1 MSEVTAN
8 YDESWKEAL
17 NEYFES
23 FLCFFFP
30 LAHEAIDWTQKP
42 ESLDKELQEI
52 TASAKTER
60 RIADKLYKVWL
71 LDKQQIWI
79 LIHIEI
85 QSQYDVDFE
94 ERIYIY
100 NYRAFDLYHKFVV
113 SLAILGDTSPT
124 WRPNS
129 YNQAMLDCELRLKF
143 PIAKLLDYESRW
155 HELESNPNPFAIIV
169 MAHLK
174 TKATTGNF
182 SEREKW
188 KWQLIRGLYERGLT
202 KEQIVKLFKII
213 DKMMTLPKQLQAGLV
228 AKIKHFE
235 EEQQMPFI
243 SPTEELAME
252 RGEQKGIQQG
262 IQQGIQ
268 REQQLIIRQ
277 LNRRIGEIQ
286 SSLIDTI
293 RTLTIEQLE
302 LLGEALLDFSSVT
315 DLEQWLENNPES

>member
-1 MSEVTAN
+1 
-8 YDESWKEAL
+8 
-17 NEYFES
+17 
-23 FLCFFFP
+23 
-30 LAHEAIDWTQKP
+30 
-42 ESLDKELQEI
+42 
-52 TASAKTER
+52 
-60 RIADKLYKVWL
+60 
-71 LDKQQIWI
+71 
-79 LIHIEI
+79 
-85 QSQYDVDFE
+85 
-94 ERIYIY
+94 
-100 NYRAFDLYHKFVV
+100 
-113 SLAILGDTSPT
+113 
-124 WRPNS
+124 
-129 YNQAMLDCELRLKF
+129 
-143 PIAKLLDYESRW
+143 
-155 HELESNPNPFAIIV
+155 
-169 MAHLK
+169 
-174 TKATTGNF
+174 
-182 SEREKW
+182 
-188 KWQLIRGLYERGLT
+188 LT

-302 LLGEALLDFSSVT
+302 LLGEALLDFSSIT
-315 DLEQWLENNPES
+315 DLEQWLENNPVVL

>member
-1 MSEVTAN
+1 MSEITAN

-23 FLCFFFP
+23 FLSFFFP
-30 LAHEAIDWTQKP
+30 LAYEAIDWTQKP

-52 TASAKTER
+52 TASAQTER

-71 LDKQQIWI
+71 LDKQQVWI

-100 NYRAFDLYHKFVV
+100 NYRAFDLYHQFVV
-113 SLAILGDTSPT
+113 SLAILGDTSST

-129 YNQAMLDCELRLKF
+129 YDQAMLDCELRLKF

-174 TKATTGNF
+174 TKATIGNF
-182 SEREKW
+182 LEREKW
-188 KWQLIRGLYERGLT
+188 KWTLVRGLYERGLT

-213 DKMMTLPKQLQAGLV
+213 DKMMTLPKTLQAGLV

-235 EEQQMPFI
+235 EETKMPFI

-277 LNRRIGEIQ
+277 INRRIGEVE

-293 RTLTIEQLE
+293 RILTIVQLE
-302 LLGEALLDFSSVT
+302 LLGEELLDFSSIT
-315 DLEQWLENNPES
+315 DLEQWLQSL